1 MESNRKI
8 YVLLT
13 RLPGNS
19 AKAIQVAT
27 RCYYTHAS
35 IGLEEDPDTFY
46 SFLCRGFVVE
56 KITRYVRPDRTPFPC
71 QLYELEVSEKAYQS
85 IKKLLESFVE
95 KREDMRYTKLG
106 VVLSILRIPYRRK
119 HHYFCSQFVAA
130 VLKYTQAARLKKDS
144 ALYHPKD
151 FKSLPGMQLR
161 FQGNLQS
168 LLQHFSAVPYLA
180 A

>member
-1 MESNRKI
+1 MDSKRKV

-19 AKAIQVAT
+19 AKAIHVAT
-27 RCYYTHAS
+27 GCYYTHAS

-56 KITRYVRPDRTPFPC
+56 KITRYVRPNRTPFPC
-71 QLYELEVSEKAYQS
+71 QLYELEVSEKAYKS
-85 IKKLLESFVE
+85 IKNLLESFVE

-106 VVLSILRIPYRRK
+106 VVLSMLRIPYRRK

-130 VLKYTQAARLKKDS
+130 VLKHTQVARLKKDS
-144 ALYHPKD
+144 ALYHPGD
-151 FKSLPGMQLR
+151 FENLPGMQLR

>member
-1 MESNRKI
+1 MDSKRKV

-19 AKAIQVAT
+19 AKAIHVAT
-27 RCYYTHAS
+27 GCYYTHAS

-71 QLYELEVSEKAYQS
+71 QLYELEVSDKAYQA

-95 KREDMRYTKLG
+95 KKDDMRYNKLG
-106 VVLSILRIPYRRK
+106 VALSMLHIPYRRK

-130 VLKYTQAARLKKDS
+130 VLKHTQVARLKKDS
-144 ALYHPKD
+144 ALYHPGD
-151 FKSLPGMQLR
+151 FESLPGIRLC

-168 LLQHFSAVPYLA
+168 MLHHFSLSPCLA